1 MHKVV
6 MSICDPVMKN
16 QICNHEDYKEIDNK
30 QNTLGPL
37 KIIKKTMYSNGE
49 DNTHMGYNH
58 VIDSTNYYHVQQ
70 ERYQSLQEYSDQFV
84 AYRKLC
90 EQLGIKSGASKN
102 GSANML
108 KRMKIANPTQQRK
121 DKAEKKAIEEHHAI
135 LFILGADK
143 YKYGKLIEETTS
155 STRKIHFQI
164 QSEKLVTYYPNGRI
178 TMGENTTMNKVTQMM
193 IWPSQL

>member
-1 MHKVV
+1 
-6 MSICDPVMKN
+6 
-16 QICNHEDYKEIDNK
+16 
-30 QNTLGPL
+30 
-37 KIIKKTMYSNGE
+37 MYSNGD

-58 VIDSTNYYHVQQ
+58 VIAITNHYHLQQ
-70 ERYQSLQEYSDQFV
+70 ERYQSLQAYSDQFV

-90 EQLGIKSGASKN
+90 EQFGIKAGASKN

-108 KRMKIANPTQQRK
+108 KRMKIANPTQQQK

-155 STRKIHFQI
+155 STRKIHFQRKL
-164 QSEKLVTYYPNGRI
+164 EMLVTYIPNG
-178 TMGENTTMNKVTQMM
+178 
-193 IWPSQL
+193 